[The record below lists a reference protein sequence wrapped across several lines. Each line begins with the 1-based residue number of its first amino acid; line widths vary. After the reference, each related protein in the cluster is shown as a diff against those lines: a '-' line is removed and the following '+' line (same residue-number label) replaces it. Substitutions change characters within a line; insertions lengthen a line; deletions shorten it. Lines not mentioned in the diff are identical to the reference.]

1 MCSFKVNM
9 EFFLFFILR
18 IAKDEAMKEGPQFFL
33 SFSYAFVFLLLFF
46 FGGRGLG
53 EKSIKE
59 FVELLN

>member
-46 FGGRGLG
+46 LG
-53 EKSIKE
+53 EGGWEKR
-59 FVELLN
+59 V